1 MSVYEGIVH
10 IRHPEPLHEPTWNV
24 LNACTF
30 EGISF
35 VISIRNLSKTWKKEF
50 FGAISAGS
58 KTLPYLSLFMKMEQL
73 FGLFVAFCGV
83 FLTNYFQLPS

>member
-50 FGAISAGS
+50 LAQSPRQQDP
-58 KTLPYLSLFMKMEQL
+58 T
-73 FGLFVAFCGV
+73 LFVIIYEDGAAIWTICC
-83 FLTNYFQLPS
+83 FLWSFLN